1 MSPERL
7 VGCER
12 IPKIFLNI
20 KDIHF
25 QSFYYLSLWYILSS
39 LELSVLLRLT
49 SRTRSLVGNGLT
61 FFSWLEAVPHILNFR
76 QGVLLHKKSFW
87 NLRFK
92 QTPSKIASELKRAK
106 FAQSTCSIRRVEIPL
121 RYILQDAGFLITL
134 HVLLLMLLLIQLNKR
149 MRLTSRATG

>member
-61 FFSWLEAVPHILNFR
+61 LISWLEAVPHILNFR

-106 FAQSTCSIRRVEIPL
+106 FAQSTWIHRVEIPL

-134 HVLLLMLLLIQLNKR
+134 HVLLLMLLLIQLSKR